1 METFIGDSSLSAYIA
16 NSLCVNS
23 NKQNFQTG
31 IVLVNRFVLNS
42 STTLKSN
49 LLSKTLISSCDSVV
63 INLSQQLTSS
73 RLLEHCQSTTFRR
86 YSALQMIFDLGSLQ
100 SYSVF
105 SQVMFALSEVYQQC
119 LNCRPLILLFEDSER
134 GGTSTSTF
142 ARWISGL
149 LRKVPELFR
158 GFRAVITSSATSE
171 RDVLHLNP
179 ILDGCLEYS
188 GVFLPR
194 SVADFARLNAKRC
207 NLYSGVLGVSI
218 SRVIFFPNNKNDSIW
233 NNTLF
238 YYQLQ
243 PYCDFTRNQNGSL
256 TVHYGME
263 TELLQTLAQKFNF
276 RPSFVD
282 GRQNWG
288 SLLNG
293 SWGGMMGQVLNYV
306 II

>member
-119 LNCRPLILLFEDSER
+119 LNCQPLILLFEGSEK

-194 SVADFARLNAKRC
+194 SVADFARLSAKRC

-218 SRVIFFPNNKNDSIW
+218 SRVSFFPNNKNDSIW
-233 NNTLF
+233 NNALF
-238 YYQLQ
+238 IISFN
-243 PYCDFTRNQNGSL
+243 PTVISPATR
-256 TVHYGME
+256 TAH
-263 TELLQTLAQKFNF
+263 
-276 RPSFVD
+276 
-282 GRQNWG
+282 
-288 SLLNG
+288 
-293 SWGGMMGQVLNYV
+293 
-306 II
+306 